1 MKPQVPYTQTIVMRL
16 LPLLESIAREFQERG
31 EALQALEARIRR
43 LVDGESDQLVAEAA
57 EHKRELRHA
66 RKELELL
73 GCSVI
78 GEEPLT
84 FRIPGRVGRDRKSFL
99 WQSGAPAVS

>member
-1 MKPQVPYTQTIVMRL
+1 MKAQVNYTQTIVMRL

-31 EALQALEARIRR
+31 EALQALEARIRK
-43 LVDGESDQLVAEAA
+43 LAKGESVELVAEAA
-57 EHKRELRHA
+57 EHRRELRHA
-66 RKELELL
+66 HEELDGL

-84 FRIPGRVGRDRKSFL
+84 FRIPGRVGQERHSFL
-99 WQSGAPAVS
+99 WQSGAPALG